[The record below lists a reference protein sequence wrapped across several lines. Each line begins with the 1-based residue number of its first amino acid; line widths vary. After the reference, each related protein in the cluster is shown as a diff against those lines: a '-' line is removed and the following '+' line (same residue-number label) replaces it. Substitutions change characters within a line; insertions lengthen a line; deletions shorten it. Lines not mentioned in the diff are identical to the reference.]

1 MAIQDAGQI
10 PRGTELDTDVCVVG
24 GGPAGISLALRVAE
38 STGLKI
44 VMLESGGLTAE
55 PPAQDLNK
63 GSSIGLDYYDLT
75 LTRHRVLGGSSHKWA
90 GWCRP
95 MDPLDFEKRDWVP
108 DSGWPVSY
116 EAMQPYYQE
125 AGRLCQLESEE
136 WSPRPDTPLPPLYL
150 KPFVGGDVEI
160 ALWQGSPPTKF
171 GITYREQLELSRQI
185 TTVVNATATEVLS
198 DADGKHAKGV
208 RVASLDGNEFT
219 VAARVVVLAPGAME
233 TARLLLASRNANPA
247 GLANENDTVGR
258 YFMEHPHLVTGRIEL
273 FPPGVMNR
281 PPLAAIDQGIS
292 GARARLALQRPAG
305 SMKVAYTVARPRMEA
320 EHLLNFSTHFRTVS
334 PVSREDSDA
343 YQAFKLAVGNLRSPR
358 RFFEQ
363 VRTRSLP
370 EGVGTLTGRL
380 VRGAPEIASVVYHE
394 ALRKPREL
402 ALYTQSEQSPNRD
415 SRITIDRDRRDA
427 LGVPELRLDWK
438 LSRIDKESIVKAQEI
453 VGDQLEHA
461 GLGRLVPGAAFV
473 EDNNEWGNNLR
484 GGHHHLGTAR
494 MSTDPTRG
502 VVDATGRAHT
512 VQDLYVADSSVFPT
526 GGYANPLLTT
536 VAWAVR
542 VADTIGQ
549 QYG

>member
-1 MAIQDAGQI
+1 MAIQDAAQI
-10 PRGTELDTDVCVVG
+10 PRDTVLETDVCVVG
-24 GGPAGISLALRVAE
+24 GGPAGISLALRLSEAT
-38 STGLKI
+38 SLRI
-44 VMLESGGLTAE
+44 VVLESGGLTAE
-55 PPAQDLNK
+55 PPAQDLNV
-63 GSSIGLDYYDLT
+63 GDNIGLDYYDLT

-116 EAMQPYYQE
+116 EAMQPYYRA
-125 AGRLCQLESEE
+125 AGKLCQLESEE
-136 WSPRPDTPLPPLYL
+136 WTPNSSTSLPPLYL
-150 KPFVGGDVEI
+150 QPFVGGDVEI

-171 GITYREQLELSRQI
+171 GIAYRERLTKSTQI
-185 TTVVNATATEVLS
+185 STIVNATATEVVS
-198 DADGKHAKGV
+198 DPDGKQARGV
-208 RVASLDGNEFT
+208 KVASLDGNQFT
-219 VAARVVVLAPGAME
+219 VSGRVVVLAPGAME
-233 TARLLLASRNANPA
+233 TARLLLASNDANPA

-273 FPPGVMNR
+273 FPSGVMNR
-281 PPLAAIDQGIS
+281 PELPAIDKGIS

-305 SMKVAYTVARPRMEA
+305 AMKVAYTVARGRTESD
-320 EHLLNFSTHFRTVS
+320 HLLNFSTHFRTVS

-358 RFFEQ
+358 RFFDQ
-363 VRTRSLP
+363 MRTRSLP

-380 VRGAPEIASVVYHE
+380 IKGSPEIAKVIYHE
-394 ALRKPREL
+394 ALRRPREL

-415 SRITIDRDRRDA
+415 SRITLGDRCDA
-427 LGVPELRLDWK
+427 LGVPQLRLDWR
-438 LSRIDKESIVKAQEI
+438 LSRIDKESIARAQKI
-453 VGDQLEHA
+453 VGKQLEDS
-461 GLGRLVPGAAFV
+461 GLGKLVPEQAFT
-473 EDNNEWGNNLR
+473 EDNNEWGPNIR

-502 VVDATGRAHT
+502 VVDPDGKAHT

-536 VAWAVR
+536 VAWACR

-549 QYG
+549 RYG